1 MKSKFTRIRNV
12 PNKRW
17 PNKTVQWRK
26 TDIYTYRLFFLFH
39 VFFWS
44 EHKIETNERE
54 NQSYDSIKIY
64 DFIFIYPSNKQ
75 PNKRKKYNI

>member
-1 MKSKFTRIRNV
+1 MCLINGGQIKRLNEEKLIFTLIV
-12 PNKRW
+12 CFSSFM
-17 PNKTVQWRK
+17 
-26 TDIYTYRLFFLFH
+26 L
-39 VFFWS
+39 S

-64 DFIFIYPSNKQ
+64 DFIFIYSSNKQ